1 MVIIFPSC
9 SLLPYLLYLLYYVN
23 FYKIENLKTFRF
35 LLLCYYSLLPAFYPQ
50 KKLEGEKRKGGGDRG
65 REHLKLKCNS
75 NSYTLYSTV
84 CFFPYLQA
92 RKMVSETVAVMV
104 MVTIIGYF
112 YNTIF
117 LFPAYRFFMLT
128 AIILTDLE
136 TRLNFLLR
144 SLILFNSLQ
153 ALKMPKNNQ

>member
-1 MVIIFPSC
+1 MLLFTFAR
-9 SLLPYLLYLLYYVN
+9 LLPP
-23 FYKIENLKTFRF
+23 KKNLKVR
-35 LLLCYYSLLPAFYPQ
+35 S
-50 KKLEGEKRKGGGDRG
+50 ERVGEIER
-65 REHLKLKCNS
+65 REHQKLKCNS

>member
-1 MVIIFPSC
+1 
-9 SLLPYLLYLLYYVN
+9 
-23 FYKIENLKTFRF
+23 
-35 LLLCYYSLLPAFYPQ
+35 
-50 KKLEGEKRKGGGDRG
+50 
-65 REHLKLKCNS
+65 
-75 NSYTLYSTV
+75 
-84 CFFPYLQA
+84 
-92 RKMVSETVAVMV
+92 MVSETVAVIV

-117 LFPAYRFFMLT
+117 LFSAYRFFMLT

-153 ALKMPKNNQ
+153 AFKNA